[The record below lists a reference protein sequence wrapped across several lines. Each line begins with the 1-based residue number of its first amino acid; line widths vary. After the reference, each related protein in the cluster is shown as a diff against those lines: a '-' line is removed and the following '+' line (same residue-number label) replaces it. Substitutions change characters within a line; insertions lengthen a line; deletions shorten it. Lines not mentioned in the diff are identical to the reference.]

1 MIASKQMNWKKKTI
15 ELFNH
20 ISPTPKEVFYLLTHT
35 LLTLLIPL
43 SFLLLANLSGAQYY
57 LQALTLYH
65 SPQPFSFLFT
75 FALNINPCILY
86 ILLSIVS
93 IATLIQG
100 LTGRIT
106 LLNEPLSSTILQ
118 PGLYTAWV
126 LLCIF
131 QFCVG
136 LGIEGSIAAGIYDY
150 ESTDSSFG
158 VQRSFLSRM
167 IFLLGLHE
175 TTQAWSR
182 MIVRPVVNDT
192 VFGVERKERW
202 VEKVAIAASLGTLW
216 WWRLKEEVETLV
228 IMAEVKKEQLID
240 VGICDFVGWWLYYL
254 IVTIGMVRVVK
265 GLVWIFMIS
274 LCRRRATRISHLESS
289 DNDDKV

>member
-1 MIASKQMNWKKKTI
+1 MIASKQMNWKKKTK
-15 ELFNH
+15 EFFNYV
-20 ISPTPKEVFYLLTHT
+20 SPTPKEVFYLLTHT

-57 LQALTLYH
+57 LQTLTLYH
-65 SPQPFSFLFT
+65 SLQPFSFLFT

-93 IATLIQG
+93 IATLIQS
-100 LTGRIT
+100 LTGKIT
-106 LLNEPLSSTILQ
+106 LLNEPLSSTIIQ
-118 PGLYTAWV
+118 PSLYTAWV

-150 ESTDSSFG
+150 EYNDSSFG

-175 TTQAWSR
+175 TTQACIW
-182 MIVRPVVNDT
+182 
-192 VFGVERKERW
+192 
-202 VEKVAIAASLGTLW
+202 
-216 WWRLKEEVETLV
+216 
-228 IMAEVKKEQLID
+228 
-240 VGICDFVGWWLYYL
+240 C
-254 IVTIGMVRVVK
+254 
-265 GLVWIFMIS
+265 
-274 LCRRRATRISHLESS
+274 
-289 DNDDKV
+289 